1 MTKKLEK
8 LLKEIVKENPQID
21 IKAILEQ
28 HAVTQTS
35 RSLGRRRREY
45 KLILPTSRR
54 QVRVLNDRV
63 EDRRAICLMR
73 P

>member
-1 MTKKLEK
+1 MTKKLES
-8 LLKEIVKENPQID
+8 LLKQIIKENPQID
-21 IKAILEQ
+21 IKTILEQ
-28 HAVTQTS
+28 HAVTQVS
-35 RSLGRRRREY
+35 SSLGRRRREY

-54 QVRVLNDRV
+54 RVRVLNDRV